1 MSEEQL
7 SETIRNEVIRADAAQ
22 KIIYRKIPETERGRV
37 AAEVLMRYAEGEKIP
52 DIAKQRGVSPATLY
66 ALLVSQHPDAWKQV
80 QVGRALDRLARAEA
94 DMDGSTDGFTLAKA
108 EKMIKS
114 CQWTLERLFR
124 ELYAEDRPPPVQVNL
139 ITNPEQARA
148 RIIELERK
156 LGVTGGLADREDET
170 NTGGEAEQ

>member
-7 SETIRNEVIRADAAQ
+7 SEAIRNEIIRADAAQ
-22 KIIYRKIPETERGRV
+22 EIFRKIPEAERGRV
-37 AAEVLMRYAEGEKIP
+37 AAEVLMRYGEGEKIP

-80 QVGRALDRLARAEA
+80 QVGRALDRLAKAEA
-94 DMDGSTDGFTLAKA
+94 DMDASTDGFKLAKA
-108 EKMIKS
+108 EKVVKS

-139 ITNPEQARA
+139 ITDPQQARA

-156 LGVTGGLADREDET
+156 LGVRGGLADREDEIQAT
-170 NTGGEAEQ
+170 GEAGE

>member
-1 MSEEQL
+1 MEDDEMEKPVGLTPDS
-7 SETIRNEVIRADAAQ
+7 AQ
-22 KIIYRKIPETERGRV
+22 QGLFRKIPENERGRV

-66 ALLVSQHPDAWKQV
+66 ALLVSQHPNAWKEV
-80 QVGRALDRLARAEA
+80 QVGRALDRLAKAEA
-94 DMDGSTDGFTLAKA
+94 DMDASTDGFKLAKA
-108 EKMIKS
+108 EKTIKS

-139 ITNPEQARA
+139 ITDPAQARA

-156 LGVTGGLADREDET
+156 LGVRGGLADREADTSARMEF
-170 NTGGEAEQ
+170 EK